1 MVNSLAGK
9 GKSQEI
15 LRQTVR
21 QLEEYFAGKRREFD
35 LPLDVQGTEFQKS
48 VWNQLSK
55 IPYGKTCSCRDIAKR
70 VKNDRAVRAVGTASG
85 RNPLSIIVPCHR
97 VIGADGKLAGY
108 AGGLDIKSKL
118 LALESAEAYPP
129 WKPA

>member
-21 QLEEYFAGKRREFD
+21 QLEEYFASKRREFD

-55 IPYGKTCSCRDIAKR
+55 IPYGK
-70 VKNDRAVRAVGTASG
+70 RAHVAISQNA
-85 RNPLSIIVPCHR
+85 
-97 VIGADGKLAGY
+97 
-108 AGGLDIKSKL
+108 
-118 LALESAEAYPP
+118 
-129 WKPA
+129 